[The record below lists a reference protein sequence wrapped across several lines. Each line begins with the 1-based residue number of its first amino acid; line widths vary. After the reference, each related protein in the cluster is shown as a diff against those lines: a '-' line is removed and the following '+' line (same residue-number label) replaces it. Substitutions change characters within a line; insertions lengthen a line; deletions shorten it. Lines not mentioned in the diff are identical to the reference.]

1 MKNGVFF
8 GREVNENIDWKLMS
22 NFTDFKVSVENQF
35 LKFEKKFLR
44 IEKKIDD
51 LTSLLQKKLKREKE

>member
-1 MKNGVFF
+1 MFF

>member
-1 MKNGVFF
+1 MFF
-8 GREVNENIDWKLMS
+8 GREVNENIDWKLISDFM
-22 NFTDFKVSVENQF
+22 DFKVSVENQF